1 MQKGQRSVA
10 MAQECARLIVETAQE
25 NSFDPKFRSPWAVD
39 AAKAGALPW
48 WKRFKP
54 EGGKV
59 DDCTAVVICLEAASA
74 VRSSDGSAAA
84 DRSQAAVEV
93 S

>member
-1 MQKGQRSVA
+1 MQNEQRSVA

-25 NSFDPKFRSPWAVD
+25 NSFDLKFRSPWAVE

-59 DDCTAVVICLEAASA
+59 DDCTAVVICLEPASA
-74 VRSSDGSAAA
+74 VHSSDVNAPA
-84 DRSQAAVEV
+84 DSSQAAVGV